1 MAGGTN
7 MEKTNIENF
16 IEKLDDLP
24 PKEVNRLFG
33 LTVIRRDSSGFD
45 NAYPKL
51 LINKYSEPE
60 NEQDKKNQKVISPE
74 YKALKRWLINQAGL
88 YQTQSQYKGANLLD
102 RFKQMCRENYSYRYQ
117 NGISSNFY
125 YARDKEVFE
134 NLCDKEWQEPLNWAR
149 EGYVQDV
156 LRDAYLDVVYKMI
169 DQKNYSA
176 LREQDWE
183 NVILHGNPAYVRK
196 IPLKNVP
203 DYIDSSKVLPS
214 HQNGILYNYLKEKRN
229 YEQGKSVSA
238 GNITQYQDFYKYLH
252 VAELREVIKMIDK
265 NLEPLEQK
273 DKAYKKQIEEGKKS
287 KLNKEKAKLS
297 LDISSKVVSFL
308 TKLQEATEILA
319 TSDLGFKEPRS
330 IIINIESSLQCWQ
343 QNDSITEIEI
353 NDNLLKKQKAILD
366 GKKGNARMSALDKM
380 VKSINQLL
388 KENPDIKKH
397 LKKYSGALLDDL
409 MLEDA
414 KKKENEAR
422 KKFNEVS
429 SPASSLSALPLS
441 DNDANRMKGLRKQKE
456 IIVQHIARLVTNKKQ
471 DHHDDETDT
480 FNAITQILDREKD
493 KLNPVAKRNA
503 RALRDSLLKDPL
515 AAKQNGERTK

>member
-1 MAGGTN
+1 
-7 MEKTNIENF
+7 MEKTNIEDF

-74 YKALKRWLINQAGL
+74 YKALKKWLINRAGL
-88 YQTQSQYKGANLLD
+88 YQTQSQYKGVSLLD

-117 NGISSNFY
+117 DGI
-125 YARDKEVFE
+125 ARNSYHNKEVFE
-134 NLCDKEWQEPLNWAR
+134 NICDKEWQEPLNWAR

-183 NVILHGNPAYVRK
+183 NVILHGNPTYVRK
-196 IPLKNVP
+196 IPLKNIP
-203 DYIDSSKVLPS
+203 DYINSSKVLPS

-229 YEQGKSVSA
+229 YEQGKSVYT
-238 GNITQYQDFYKYLH
+238 GNITKYQDFYKYLH

-287 KLNKEKAKLS
+287 KLNKEKAQLS
-297 LDISSKVVSFL
+297 LDVSSKIVNFL
-308 TKLQEATEILA
+308 NKLQEATKALT
-319 TSDLGFKEPRS
+319 TSDLEFKDPKS
-330 IIINIESSLQCWQ
+330 IIINIESSLQHWL
-343 QNDSITEIEI
+343 QNDNVVEIKI
-353 NDNLLKKQKAILD
+353 NDDLLKKQKTFLD
-366 GKKGNARMSALDKM
+366 GKKGDARISALKKM

-397 LKKYSGALLDDL
+397 IKKYSGTLLDDL
-409 MLEDA
+409 VVENA
-414 KKKENEAR
+414 QKKKNEAR
-422 KKFNEVS
+422 KKFNEIS
-429 SPASSLSALPLS
+429 SPASSLEALPL
-441 DNDANRMKGLRKQKE
+441 NDYNAKTMKDLRKQKE
-456 IIVQHIARLVTNKKQ
+456 IIVQYITQLVTNKNQ
-471 DHHDDETDT
+471 NHHDETDA
-480 FNAITQILDREKD
+480 FNEITKLLDRTRN
-493 KLNPVAKRNA
+493 KLNPEAKRSA
-503 RALRDSLLKDPL
+503 RALQASLSKDPL
-515 AAKQNGERTK
+515 AVKQKSKYTR